1 MPDWWPIDSEGWSGD
16 MADPLLPHQEV
27 GAAWLAERRQAFLAD
42 SMRVGKTPTSIRAC
56 DLVGAERILVLC
68 PAVARMNWGREF
80 VRFSQRERRPV
91 VWLTQTPSPGWNGM
105 SICSYDLA
113 IRNSVRSKLSSVAWE
128 VVILDE
134 AHYLKSPSA
143 QRTKAAYGLVKGAR
157 CWRLSGTPAPN
168 HYGELY
174 THCRTSGC
182 WTGTQAEFI
191 DTFCVTRETPFGT
204 QIVGNTNHEQLR
216 RLLAPFLLRRRLEEV
231 VKGLPMMSFE
241 SVVVEATPPDV
252 HTWLPGVALGME
264 SKETVQAKM
273 GAELAAIEAVLN
285 VMKDGPEA
293 AESLSTLQG
302 PKTTSARR
310 WLGLSKVPAVV
321 EIITNELKAD
331 EYRKIVLFAW
341 HADVMKYLLIKLH
354 QFNPVLLFGGT
365 PAIKREAHLRRFQ
378 TNPRCQVFIGQ
389 IAAAGVAI
397 DLSVAQEVAFVECS
411 WVPGDNAQAAM
422 RIHNLKQSLPVRCR
436 FFSVADSLD
445 ERITQ
450 ILKRKTKDLTAL
462 FDAPTPTVNVFE

>member
-1 MPDWWPIDSEGWSGD
+1 
-16 MADPLLPHQEV
+16 MAEPLLPHQEV
-27 GAAWLAERRQAFLAD
+27 GAAWLAARRQAFLAD

-68 PAVARMNWGREF
+68 PAVARMNWAREF
-80 VRFSQRERRPV
+80 VRFSQRERRPA
-91 VWLTQTPSPGWNGM
+91 VWLSQTPSGPWNTM

-113 IRNSVRSKLSSVAWE
+113 IRNSVKSKLSSVAWE

-134 AHYLKSPSA
+134 AHYLKEPTT
-143 QRTKAAYGLVKGAR
+143 QRTVDAYRLAKGAR

-174 THCRTSGC
+174 THLATAGLFRGGYTDFLEAYCEWYRD
-182 WTGTQAEFI
+182 EY
-191 DTFCVTRETPFGT
+191 D
-204 QIVGNTNHEQLR
+204 QIRVKRSRNHEQLR

-241 SVVVEATPPDV
+241 TVVVEATPPDV
-252 HTWLPGVALGME
+252 NTWLPSVALGME

-273 GAELAAIEAVLN
+273 GAELAAIESILT

-293 AESLSTLQG
+293 LESLSTLQG

-341 HADVMKYLLIKLH
+341 HADVMKYLLIKLQAFH
-354 QFNPVLLFGGT
+354 PVLLFGGT

-378 TNPRCQVFIGQ
+378 TNPKCQVFIGQ
-389 IAAAGVAI
+389 VAAAGVAI
-397 DLSVAQEVAFVECS
+397 DLSVAHEVAFVECS

-422 RIHNLKQSLPVRCR
+422 RIHNLKQTMPVRCR

-450 ILKRKTKDLTAL
+450 IIKRKTKDLTAL